1 MNAFSAEAVLASAE
15 PVVGDII
22 AAVFKVKKEIPLKGA
37 LPMKRILAITRLCTT
52 VAPAALMSLNMLIE
66 TVGGRNYTA
75 AELRAWLQDIG
86 SRGV

>member
-1 MNAFSAEAVLASAE
+1 
-15 PVVGDII
+15 
-22 AAVFKVKKEIPLKGA
+22 
-37 LPMKRILAITRLCTT
+37 MKRILAITRLCTT
-52 VAPAALMSLNMLIE
+52 VAPAALISLNMLIE